1 MQFRFVDLF
10 CGGGGSVSG
19 AIDALNAAGVKYE
32 GRCFNHWNI
41 AVKTIQANHPEMV
54 PDFDRACAPVESVLP
69 DEIFASDPM
78 RLDVLWAS
86 PSCTHHS
93 VAAGGKPRSNQLR
106 CQPEYRLPYLRL
118 TQCRRMFVENVP
130 ELLSWGPLLDDD
142 IVWEGKR
149 YKAGQAD
156 PRKKGLFFNL
166 WLKEIKASGYKVDYL
181 IMNAANYGAATSR
194 RRLIIQAVRKSTG
207 DKIVWPEPTHS
218 KRPGLFGEQPWRS
231 AASIIDWSIPG
242 QSIFD
247 RAHPLCANTL
257 RRIEAGIK
265 KYWGAWAEP
274 FLVSLRGTQDAQLE
288 ASAISL
294 KKPLPTITTG
304 RGHLMLVRPF
314 LTRYNGGENR
324 NSSADQPLPVIDT
337 ANRYAVVEPMIVP
350 YKYSNKAKG
359 VGQPLDALTTINNFS
374 LVQPLFI
381 PQHECGTVKPT
392 DQPLSTI
399 ATSGA
404 IGLVSPVVM
413 DMSHPGDA
421 ADAARCHGSDPMGTI
436 TCRNNWGVAMPFMTE
451 YYTNGRP
458 IGVDQPIPTIS
469 TKDRFG
475 VVQGR
480 ILTLP
485 DGRRYQLDITH
496 RMLTTRELADAT
508 GFSHDYVFSG
518 TDTDAKK
525 QIGNAVPPPL
535 ARALYLAALSA

>member
-19 AIDALNAAGVKYE
+19 AIDALHTAGMKYE
-32 GRCFNHWNI
+32 GRCFNHWDV
-41 AVKTIQANHPEMV
+41 AVRTIQANHPELI

-106 CQPEYRLPYLRL
+106 CQPEYLLPYLRM
-118 TQCRRMFVENVP
+118 TRCRRMFVENVP
-130 ELLSWGPLLDDD
+130 ELLSWGPLLDED
-142 IVWEGKR
+142 ITWQGKR

-166 WLKEIKASGYKVDYL
+166 WLKEIKASGYRVDYQIL
-181 IMNAANYGAATSR
+181 NAADYGAATSR
-194 RRLIIQAVRKSTG
+194 RRLIVQAVRKSTG
-207 DKIVWPEPTHS
+207 EKMAWPVATHAAM
-218 KRPGLFGEQPWRS
+218 PGIFGEQPWRT
-231 AASIIDWSIPG
+231 AASVIDWTIPG

-247 RAHPLCANTL
+247 RAHPLCANTM

-274 FLVSLRGTQDAQLE
+274 FLVSMRGTQDAQLE
-288 ASAISL
+288 ASAIPL
-294 KKPLPTITTG
+294 TAPLPTITGG
-304 RGHLMLVRPF
+304 RGHIMLIRPFFTQYNGGPVEQHIPSIDDPVPTITSYAQKYALIQPF

-324 NSSADQPLPVIDT
+324 NSSAGQPMPVIDCS
-337 ANRYAVVEPMIVP
+337 NRYGVIEPMIVP
-350 YKYSNKAKG
+350 YKYSNQAKG
-359 VGQPLDALTTINNFS
+359 VSQPLDVLTTINNFS

-404 IGLVSPVVM
+404 IGL
-413 DMSHPGDA
+413 
-421 ADAARCHGSDPMGTI
+421 T
-436 TCRNNWGVAMPFMTE
+436 TPFLTE
-451 YYTNGRP
+451 YYTNGKP

-535 ARALYLAALSA
+535 ARALYLAALAA

>member
-1 MQFRFVDLF
+1 MSFRFVDLF

-19 AIDALNAAGVKYE
+19 AIDALQMAGVQYE
-32 GRCFNHWNI
+32 GRCFNHWDVAI
-41 AVKTIQANHPEMV
+41 KTIQANHPEMI

-69 DEIFASDPM
+69 DEIFTSDPT

-106 CQPEYRLPYLRL
+106 CQPEYLLPYLRL
-118 TQCRRMFVENVP
+118 TRCRRMFVENVP
-130 ELLSWGPLLDDD
+130 ELLSWGPLLDED
-142 IVWEGKR
+142 ITWQGKR

-166 WLKEIKASGYKVDYL
+166 WLKEIKASGYRVDYQIL
-181 IMNAANYGAATSR
+181 NAADYGAATSR
-194 RRLIIQAVRKSTG
+194 RRLIVQAVRKSTG
-207 DKIVWPEPTHS
+207 EKMAWPVATHAA
-218 KRPGLFGEQPWRS
+218 KPGIFGEQPWRP
-231 AASIIDWSIPG
+231 AASVIDWSIPG

-247 RAHPLCANTL
+247 RAHPLCANTM

-288 ASAISL
+288 ASATPL
-294 KKPLPTITTG
+294 TAPLPTITTG

-314 LTRYNGGENR
+314 FTQYNGGPVEQHIPSIDDPVPTITSYAQKYALIQPFLTRYNGGENR
-324 NSSADQPLPVIDT
+324 NSSAGQPMPVIDT
-337 ANRYAVVEPMIVP
+337 ANRYAVV
-350 YKYSNKAKG
+350 S
-359 VGQPLDALTTINNFS
+359 
-374 LVQPLFI
+374 PLFV

-392 DQPLSTI
+392 DRPLPTI

-404 IGLVSPVVM
+404 IGL
-413 DMSHPGDA
+413 
-421 ADAARCHGSDPMGTI
+421 TI
-436 TCRNNWGVAMPFMTE
+436 PFLTE
-451 YYTNGRP
+451 YYTNGKP
-458 IGVDQPIPTIS
+458 VAVDQPIPTIS

-508 GFSHDYVFSG
+508 GFAHDYVFTG